1 MGTPLLFFKGT
12 ASLKPFVPQ
21 TPSIP
26 RKSAGH
32 TNDVTESMML
42 TTGQEEAF
50 AFLKADDKND
60 LLEWENNQAEIDRQW
75 YDAEEDGNI
84 RYGEYKTDPEL
95 ELK

>member
-12 ASLKPFVPQ
+12 ASLKPFVPS

-26 RKSAGH
+26 KQRPQKTG
-32 TNDVTESMML
+32 DVTESMML

-60 LLEWENNQAEIDRQW
+60 LLEWENN
-75 YDAEEDGNI
+75 
-84 RYGEYKTDPEL
+84 
-95 ELK
+95 